1 LRPLLAAAAPE
12 APPTTTTT
20 TTAAAAAAARRRPKK
35 CVVFYEKRG
44 ISGQKVECIIIYY
57 VATIFLFHVS
67 CFLFAYLG
75 YRMQVHLRMP
85 RQKGGRVGR
94 FFEIFDHPTLTGP
107 GRFKKSQGE
116 LKAAFLREKVAY
128 RGIYT
133 QYLAR

>member
-1 LRPLLAAAAPE
+1 MYNNLLCCHDFSLS
-12 APPTTTTT
+12 
-20 TTAAAAAAARRRPKK
+20 R
-35 CVVFYEKRG
+35 
-44 ISGQKVECIIIYY
+44 
-57 VATIFLFHVS
+57 FLFPF
-67 CFLFAYLG
+67 CLFGLSYAG
-75 YRMQVHLRMP
+75 TFEDAP
-85 RQKGGRVGR
+85 AKGGRVGR